1 MSIQHKLR
9 LIFIALTIAALWQL
23 GLAGWIHIKAS
34 LAQVLLDRAW
44 QQALVE
50 GKNVKPWPWAD
61 TWPVAELTVPRLGIS
76 DIVLAGDSGESLAFG
91 PGHSFASAV
100 PSDDGPVMI
109 SGHRDTHFSYL
120 QQLKTGDRLILKTRN
135 AIHYY
140 TVNKTEIVDSQ
151 YLKLDSSTNGLIL
164 VTCYPF
170 NATVRGG
177 SERFLVH
184 AYRAHKI

>member
-1 MSIQHKLR
+1 MNIQQKLS
-9 LIFIALTIAALWQL
+9 LIFIALMIAALWQL

-50 GKNVKPWPWAD
+50 DRNIRPWPWAD
-61 TWPVAELTVPRLGIS
+61 TWPVAELTATRLGIS

-91 PGHSFASAV
+91 PGLSFAGGMPHDEETV
-100 PSDDGPVMI
+100 VI

-120 QQLKTGDRLILKTRN
+120 QHLKAGDRLILKTRT

-140 TVNKTEIVDSQ
+140 TVDNTEIVDSRQ
-151 YLKLDSSTNGLIL
+151 FTLDNDKNALVL

-170 NATVRGG
+170 NSTASGG
-177 SERFLVH
+177 DDRFMVY
-184 AYRAHKI
+184 AQRAHKI